1 MEVFEMDG
9 PWQGNPSG
17 YVHHDAWWGFL
28 HLLPFVLLLVLIG
41 VGFWAVLRYSSR
53 PLMAAGTA
61 SGTGGVGAPA
71 RDAAVEEL
79 RIRYA
84 RGELGR
90 DDFAHR
96 GRRGGLGGGGR
107 RRPPTPSASWSSTTS
122 RRSPIW
128 SARLFGTRASTSRPP
143 AAAATS

>member
-1 MEVFEMDG
+1 MDG

-17 YVHHDAWWGFL
+17 YVHHEAWWGFL
-28 HLLPFVLLLVLIG
+28 HLLPFVVLLVLIG

-53 PLMAAGTA
+53 PLMAAG
-61 SGTGGVGAPA
+61 GGVGAPP

-90 DDFAHR
+90 DDFAQRMRDLGHPDIAPAR
-96 GRRGGLGGGGR
+96 TTAERRTSSSAASAEAGR
-107 RRPPTPSASWSSTTS
+107 A
-122 RRSPIW
+122 
-128 SARLFGTRASTSRPP
+128 
-143 AAAATS
+143 

>member
-9 PWQGNPSG
+9 PWQGNPPG
-17 YVHHDAWWGFL
+17 YVHHDAWWGFF

-41 VGFWAVLRYSSR
+41 VGVWAVLRFSSR
-53 PLMAAGTA
+53 PLMTAGT
-61 SGTGGVGAPA
+61 GVVGAPP

-90 DDFAHR
+90 DDFAQR
-96 GRRGGLGGGGR
+96 MRDLGHPDIAPA
-107 RRPPTPSASWSSTTS
+107 PPTARGDASPSPEGDEQAGS
-122 RRSPIW
+122 
-128 SARLFGTRASTSRPP
+128 G
-143 AAAATS
+143 

>member
-28 HLLPFVLLLVLIG
+28 HLLPFVVLLVLI
-41 VGFWAVLRYSSR
+41 
-53 PLMAAGTA
+53 
-61 SGTGGVGAPA
+61 GAPA

-90 DDFAHR
+90 DDFAQRMRDLGHPDIAPAR
-96 GRRGGLGGGGR
+96 TTAGGDDA
-107 RRPPTPSASWSSTTS
+107 PT
-122 RRSPIW
+122 SPEGD
-128 SARLFGTRASTSRPP
+128 AP
-143 AAAATS
+143 AGSG

>member
-1 MEVFEMDG
+1 MDG
-9 PWQGNPSG
+9 PWQGDPPG

-41 VGFWAVLRYSSR
+41 VGIWAVLRYSSY
-53 PLMAAGTA
+53 PVVAAGA
-61 SGTGGVGAPA
+61 GAVGAPP

-90 DDFAHR
+90 DDFAQRMRDLGHPDIAPAQAR
-96 GRRGGLGGGGR
+96 AGRDEA
-107 RRPPTPSASWSSTTS
+107 PAS
-122 RRSPIW
+122 
-128 SARLFGTRASTSRPP
+128 P
-143 AAAATS
+143 AGDAPAGSG

>member
-1 MEVFEMDG
+1 MNG
-9 PWQGNPSG
+9 PWQGDPPG

-41 VGFWAVLRYSSR
+41 VGVWAVLRYSSR
-53 PLMAAGTA
+53 PVMAAGTGA
-61 SGTGGVGAPA
+61 VGVPP

-90 DDFAHR
+90 DDFAQRMRDLRH
-96 GRRGGLGGGGR
+96 
-107 RRPPTPSASWSSTTS
+107 PDIAPAQATVMPDDAPTSHE
-122 RRSPIW
+122 
-128 SARLFGTRASTSRPP
+128 GDPP
-143 AAAATS
+143 AGSG

>member
-28 HLLPFVLLLVLIG
+28 HLLPFVVLLVLIG

-53 PLMAAGTA
+53 PLMAAGT
-61 SGTGGVGAPA
+61 GGVGAPP

-90 DDFAHR
+90 DDFAQR
-96 GRRGGLGGGGR
+96 MCDLGHPDIAPAHATAGDDDA
-107 RRPPTPSASWSSTTS
+107 PT
-122 RRSPIW
+122 SPEGD
-128 SARLFGTRASTSRPP
+128 AP
-143 AAAATS
+143 AGSG